1 MSLTRGPA
9 MTALMLVGCG
19 EAVSTP
25 AIVNR
30 PVRVILGRADP
41 AARETTFRNGTC
53 APTQKFSVLVDD
65 PDATDTVRALWF
77 IDPNERYAGG
87 VPGNSGVPVMTG
99 STVREVRAPGA
110 FLAQVAGLTDGRKHR
125 IEVVVTDGE
134 FVEDELVDPVTTE
147 KKPFLRVMRPAV
159 ALNDGG
165 PQQVEAFRDDYVWLV
180 EVTPC
185 P

>member
-1 MSLTRGPA
+1 MSVTRVPVL
-9 MTALMLVGCG
+9 TALMLFGCG
-19 EAVSTP
+19 ETASTP
-25 AIVNR
+25 AIING
-30 PVRVILGRADP
+30 PVRVIAGLADP
-41 AARETTFRNGTC
+41 AARETTIRSGTC
-53 APTQKFSVLVDD
+53 APTQKFSVTVDD
-65 PDATDTVRALWF
+65 PDATDTVQALWF

-110 FLAQVAGLTDGRKHR
+110 FLAQVTGLTDGRKHR

-134 FVEDELVDPVTTE
+134 FVEGELVDPVTTE
-147 KKPFLRVMRPAV
+147 RKPFLKVMRPSL
-159 ALNDGG
+159 ALRDGG
-165 PQQVEAFRDDYVWLV
+165 TQPVEAYRDEYVWLV

>member
-1 MSLTRGPA
+1 MSLTRAPA
-9 MTALMLVGCG
+9 MTAFLVGCG
-19 EAVSTP
+19 GAVSTP
-25 AIVNR
+25 AIINR
-30 PVRVILGRADP
+30 PVRVIAGLADP
-41 AARETTFRNGTC
+41 AARETMIRSGTC
-53 APTQKFSVLVDD
+53 APTQKFSVSVDD

-99 STVREVRAPGA
+99 STVREVRAPA
-110 FLAQVAGLTDGRKHR
+110 VFLEQVAGLTDVRKHR

-134 FVEDELVDPVTTE
+134 FVEDALIDPLTME
-147 KKPFLRVMRPAV
+147 RKPFLKVMRPAV

-165 PQQVEAFRDDYVWLV
+165 TQQVEAFRDDYVWLV